1 MLPARHAKQMT
12 AITFEQGIQA
22 LKGAVTYI
30 NAGMEP
36 KEEVAHIK
44 DVLDE
49 AIEYGNQI
57 LQNDLKGVHSVTDD
71 RKAILTLED
80 LLLGT

>member
-1 MLPARHAKQMT
+1 MT

-30 NAGMEP
+30 NAGIELR
-36 KEEVAHIK
+36 EEVACIK
-44 DVLDE
+44 ALDE
-49 AIEYGNQI
+49 AIEYRNQL
-57 LQNDLKGVHSVTDD
+57 LQNDLKGVHSFTDD
-71 RKAILTLED
+71 QKAILTLED